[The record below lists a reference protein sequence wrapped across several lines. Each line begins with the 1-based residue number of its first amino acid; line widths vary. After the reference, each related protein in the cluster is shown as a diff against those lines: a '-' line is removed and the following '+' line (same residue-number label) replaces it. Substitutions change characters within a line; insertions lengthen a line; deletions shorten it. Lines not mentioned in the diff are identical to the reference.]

1 MSTPCP
7 LVRLRIVYIIYASDS
22 KISTAF
28 LSVFCIMGTGQCDM
42 LRNGREQ
49 FPEHMDLENSVAVHH
64 ILNLVGILV
73 ELEADVLHP
82 VIFIGKLYPFLHPID
97 EACTQGILIGGA

>member
-22 KISTAF
+22 RMSTTF
-28 LSVFCIMGTGQCDM
+28 LSVFRIMGTGQCDM
-42 LRNGREQ
+42 LRNGWKQ
-49 FPEHMDLENSVAVHH
+49 FSEHMDLENSVAGYH

-82 VIFIGKLYPFLHPID
+82 VIFIGKLYPFFHPID
-97 EACTQGILIGGA
+97 KACTQGILIGGA